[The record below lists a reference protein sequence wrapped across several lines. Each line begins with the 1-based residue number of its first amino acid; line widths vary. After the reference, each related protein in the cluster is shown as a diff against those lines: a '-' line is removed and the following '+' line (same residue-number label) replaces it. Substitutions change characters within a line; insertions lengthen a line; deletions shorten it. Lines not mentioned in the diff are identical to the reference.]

1 MDATEQIT
9 RHAVNI
15 RAHRLLIQQ
24 ILIQLQSVN
33 PKIVREIYENI
44 SSQLLDQENGRSDDL
59 KKFEAKVDAH
69 IAELLSG
76 VGLRTS

>member
-24 ILIQLQSVN
+24 ILIKLQLCTDNCPRDLRKHQF
-33 PKIVREIYENI
+33 RETPPRY
-44 SSQLLDQENGRSDDL
+44 QENSRSDE
-59 KKFEAKVDAH
+59 FEAKVDAH
-69 IAELLSG
+69 VAELLSG
-76 VGLRTS
+76 VGIQDA

>member
-24 ILIQLQSVN
+24 ILIKLQSVN
-33 PKIVREIYENI
+33 PKIVQEIYENI
-44 SSQLLDQENGRSDDL
+44 SSELRDQENSRSDE
-59 KKFEAKVDAH
+59 FEAKVDAH
-69 IAELLSG
+69 VAELLSG
-76 VGLRTS
+76 VGIRTP